1 MVLGVVGRILEIN
14 IVVAAIVQQHQRLI
28 MVLHS
33 LKRVA
38 VAKNKQEVERF
49 IMIGK

>member
-1 MVLGVVGRILEIN
+1 MVLGVVGLMMEVLIAVE
-14 IVVAAIVQQHQRLI
+14 VIVQQHQRLI

-33 LKRVA
+33 LKRV
-38 VAKNKQEVERF
+38 VVLRKRKEQEQF